1 MPTHSGSA
9 SHHSTPHFPL
19 LNHRAPPL
27 LIINFLLSFSTKSGH
42 RGSRSP
48 WRWQGRGICTSR
60 SRRRIWKRML
70 RMYLAAIKDVLRMLL
85 LPSTEVVG
93 SDQEAKSSS
102 TSRGWTW
109 IAKTRCIS
117 SCLEC
122 WMLNVDV
129 EVAYMSIVALP
140 APMAAVSRYLCGVKA
155 CTKIDLKEIIFG
167 DIERPP
173 LWAPWQAGWSFSC
186 PGEILPALL
195 GIPNPDQDLRM
206 VGRISMLWHLRNGKS
221 KQICF
226 VSTIKVVLL

>member
-1 MPTHSGSA
+1 MQAGWVCPCCCAAHTRLRTMPTHSGSA

-19 LNHRAPPL
+19 LNHHVPRL
-27 LIINFLLSFSTKSGH
+27 LGINFLLMFSTKSGH

-85 LPSTEVVG
+85 LPSAEVVG

-155 CTKIDLKEIIFG
+155 CTKIDLRRLNSVTLTGHLFELLDKQDEVFLVLGRSSPLCWVFPIQIKTYG
-167 DIERPP
+167 WLGELACCDI
-173 LWAPWQAGWSFSC
+173 
-186 PGEILPALL
+186 
-195 GIPNPDQDLRM
+195 
-206 VGRISMLWHLRNGKS
+206 
-221 KQICF
+221 
-226 VSTIKVVLL
+226 

>member
-1 MPTHSGSA
+1 MQAGGYA
-9 SHHSTPHFPL
+9 L
-19 LNHRAPPL
+19 VVVAL
-27 LIINFLLSFSTKSGH
+27 LIQDWEQCQRILAQLVITPPPTSHCWIIVLPLYFNIIHFLLSFSTKSGH

-85 LPSTEVVG
+85 LPSMVPSTEVAG

-102 TSRGWTW
+102 TWRGWTW

-155 CTKIDLKEIIFG
+155 CTKIDLK
-167 DIERPP
+167 
-173 LWAPWQAGWSFSC
+173 
-186 PGEILPALL
+186 
-195 GIPNPDQDLRM
+195 
-206 VGRISMLWHLRNGKS
+206 
-221 KQICF
+221 
-226 VSTIKVVLL
+226 